1 MQDPK
6 EGATKKKQVR
16 DKRISAKPE
25 NRCVV
30 VTEEG
35 SYLRLVDV
43 CITQLKAQGPSKTC
57 NESKE
62 AEEEGGPL
70 FGPAAHLHRLRTS
83 SARLRTGVPPR
94 ARFRT
99 GVPPWARFRTG
110 VPPRARFRTVFFPW
124 ARFRT
129 GFTPGACAAV
139 VLGVQEGDGVV
150 APGAEKGLGG
160 GCCGGA
166 REPYQTLD
174 LV

>member
-1 MQDPK
+1 M
-6 EGATKKKQVR
+6 
-16 DKRISAKPE
+16 
-25 NRCVV
+25 
-30 VTEEG
+30 VTEAG
-35 SYLRLVDV
+35 SYLRLIDF

-83 SARLRTGVPPR
+83 SARL
-94 ARFRT
+94 
-99 GVPPWARFRTG
+99 RTG

-166 REPYQTLD
+166 REPYQALD
-174 LV
+174 LVEGLGFRV